1 VEILKFPAEKDMT
14 DTELAVNTAIDRGY
28 KNIVIIGG
36 TGTRLDHT
44 LSNIFL
50 LKLMLDR
57 GVKGR
62 IIMNTMKCFD

>member
-1 VEILKFPAEKDMT
+1 
-14 DTELAVNTAIDRGY
+14 
-28 KNIVIIGG
+28 VIIGG

-62 IIMNTMKCFD
+62 IINEYNEMFFD